1 MTKRKTNE
9 TGQKAIRIVLAVAA
23 AILLWLYINGSSI
36 DLISRDIEGVPVT
49 LTNTDVLASKG
60 LVLSNNQN
68 YYVNLRVRGTD
79 KNLNSIDVSEITAKV
94 DLKDINTAGTYSP
107 KIEVSGLSNTVILDE
122 VKPESLSLTVDA
134 ITDKNYDV
142 TVVTNGKPAD
152 DNTVVSAKARDQVTV
167 DGSSEELAK
176 LSMVSGVAQVQ
187 GMSEDSTQYVAVK
200 AYDGQG
206 NELSDLNISPRV
218 VPVEIVI
225 GKTKP
230 VSVTAPGVSG
240 DVASG
245 YKVTG
250 VSVSPATL
258 TIGGKQEALD
268 SVGSIALGDISVAG
282 ANSNVTREVKLNLP
296 EGVYLMDSSSTT
308 VSVTVSVEELTEK
321 SYTVDKIEPRNLG
334 AGLSVSKIQDSS
346 VVVKVKGTASELDS
360 IRGTDISA
368 WLDLSGKTNGR
379 YDVQVQVKVPAG
391 SVENISPQTTSVTI
405 N

>member
-9 TGQKAIRIVLAVAA
+9 TGQKAIRIALAIAA

-60 LVLSNNQN
+60 LVLSENQN

-94 DLKDINTAGTYSP
+94 DLKDIDTAGTYSP

-122 VKPESLSLTVDA
+122 VKPGNLSLTVDA
-134 ITDKNYDV
+134 ITDKKYDV
-142 TVVTNGKPAD
+142 TVVTDGKPAD

-167 DGSSEELAK
+167 NGSSEELAK
-176 LSMVSGVAQVQ
+176 LSKVSGVAQVQ
-187 GMSEDSTQYVAVK
+187 GMSEDSNQYVTVK
-200 AYDGQG
+200 AYDSQG
-206 NELSDLNISPRV
+206 NELTDLDVSPRA
-218 VPVEIVI
+218 VPVEIII

-230 VSVTAPGVSG
+230 VSVTSPGVSG

-250 VSVSPATL
+250 VTVSPANV

-268 SVGSIALGDISVAG
+268 SVGTLALSDINVAG

-296 EGVYLMDSSSTT
+296 EGVYLMDSSGDT

-346 VVVKVKGTASELDS
+346 VVVKVKGTASELDN

-368 WLDLSGKTNGR
+368 WLDLSGKTKGR
-379 YDVQVQVKVPAG
+379 YDVQVQVQVPEG